1 MAKKSN
7 AKRPDGLIKSK
18 VYLGNGK
25 YKYLYAHT
33 EKELDAKVQEV
44 KIQLGKGI
52 DVSAQRDSFESWANR
67 WLKTKKLEVSEKR
80 YKAYAAHVS
89 RLEPLY
95 NIPISK
101 IRMSD
106 IQDIIIDNSELS
118 TYTLTSIKN
127 TAKQIFDLAINNRVI
142 DYNPAISVKIP
153 QKKNEEKVIERRALT
168 ETERSWIEET
178 PHRAQTAAMI
188 MMYAGLRRGEV
199 IPLLWS
205 DIDLENKTINV
216 NKSAKVVDGKLTV
229 VHGKA
234 KTADSIR
241 VVYIPQKL
249 VDYLKTCKR
258 ENLLVVVSS
267 KNKIHTE
274 QSWRSM
280 WDSYL
285 SELNFKYG
293 NFDNIIDFKKPKSRF
308 APVKIPM
315 VIPHITPHWLR
326 HTFITLMYLSG
337 VDVMTAM
344 QQAGH
349 SNIQT
354 TMAIYTHLD
363 KEHKQKSINKMDAYI
378 SERKA
383 Q

>member
-1 MAKKSN
+1 M
-7 AKRPDGLIKSK
+7 
-18 VYLGNGK
+18 
-25 YKYLYAHT
+25 
-33 EKELDAKVQEV
+33 
-44 KIQLGKGI
+44 
-52 DVSAQRDSFESWANR
+52 
-67 WLKTKKLEVSEKR
+67 
-80 YKAYAAHVS
+80 
-89 RLEPLY
+89 
-95 NIPISK
+95 
-101 IRMSD
+101 
-106 IQDIIIDNSELS
+106 
-118 TYTLTSIKN
+118 
-127 TAKQIFDLAINNRVI
+127 
-142 DYNPAISVKIP
+142 
-153 QKKNEEKVIERRALT
+153 
-168 ETERSWIEET
+168 
-178 PHRAQTAAMI
+178 
-188 MMYAGLRRGEV
+188 
-199 IPLLWS
+199 
-205 DIDLENKTINV
+205 
-216 NKSAKVVDGKLTV
+216 NKSAKVVNGKLTV

-249 VDYLKTCKR
+249 IDYLKTCKR

>member
-33 EKELDAKVQEV
+33 QKELDLKVQEV
-44 KIQLGKGI
+44 KLKLGKGI
-52 DVSAQRDSFESWANR
+52 DILSQRDLFSQWVER
-67 WLKTKKLEVSEKR
+67 WLRIKKTEVSEKR
-80 YKAYAAHVS
+80 YNSYKALAK
-89 RLEPLY
+89 RLSPLD
-95 NIPISK
+95 NMQIAK

-106 IQDIIIDNSELS
+106 IQEIILDNCELS
-118 TYTLTSIKN
+118 VFTLTSLKN
-127 TAKQIFDLAINNRVI
+127 TAKQIFDFAINNRVI
-142 DYNPAISVKIP
+142 DYNPAVNVRIP
-153 QKKNEEKVIERRALT
+153 QKTNEDHTERRALT
-168 ETERSWIEET
+168 EEERSWIEDT

-188 MMYAGLRRGEV
+188 MMYAGLRRGEM

-205 DIDLENKTINV
+205 DIDFENKTISV
-216 NKSAKVVDGKLTV
+216 NKSVRVIGGKLTV

-234 KTADSIR
+234 KTENSIR
-241 VVYIPQKL
+241 TVHIPQKL
-249 VDYLKTCKR
+249 VDYLKSCEK
-258 ENLLVVVSS
+258 ENLLVVVSG
-267 KNKIHTE
+267 KNCMHTE

-280 WDSYL
+280 WNSYL
-285 SELNFKYG
+285 AELNFKYG
-293 NFDNIIDFKKPKSRF
+293 DFEHIVNFNKPKSRF

-315 VIPHITPHWLR
+315 VIPNITPHWLR
-326 HTFITLMYLSG
+326 HTFITLMYLAG

-344 QQAGH
+344 EQAGH

-363 KEHKQKSINKMDAYI
+363 KEYKQKSINKMDDYI
-378 SERKA
+378 SGKKA